1 MTSLAVRERAGSAT
15 GATSASYTG
24 PTGRDRRMDILR
36 GAALVLFAA
45 EVVSQI
51 SRPSL
56 LAFESTATVSAVAL
70 IVATEGALIGMLCR
84 PRVAAGGLGATTL
97 RLWRRARAWYLTA
110 IALTVALLLIRF
122 VPFIDYAPITALS
135 VDVRGRLSLFAPPPA
150 NAVATVVGYPLD
162 PQVVLDVLLLR
173 LGPWPFDVVGV
184 LCLLL
189 LVTPLLLRALSAGR
203 WLPLL
208 MVSVALYVLELFSHL
223 RLLPTRAEAS
233 LPILGWQA
241 LFVIG
246 LVAGYYRREIVQ
258 WFRRGVGAALFW
270 LLALAALAW
279 LALPLVLALSS
290 GLVVPD
296 ILHNVA
302 SSKTGWLFEP
312 SAPGPLR
319 LAVALVLI
327 TASYG
332 LLTIAWRPLNLVFGW
347 LLGTLGSSLLPALVA
362 LVVAAVALSS
372 LANVGA
378 FAVHPALLTVAVVAW
393 MWLVSL
399 VRASIARR
407 KELP

>member
-1 MTSLAVRERAGSAT
+1 MRERAGSAT

-45 EVVSQI
+45 EVVGQI
-51 SRPSL
+51 ARPNL

-70 IVATEGALIGMLCR
+70 IVATEGALVSMLYR

-110 IALTVALLLIRF
+110 IALTVALLLLRF

-150 NAVATVVGYPLD
+150 NAVATAVGYPLD
-162 PQVVLDVLLLR
+162 PQVVVDVLLLR

-189 LVTPLLLRALSAGR
+189 LVTPLLLRALSSGR

-258 WFRRGVGAALFW
+258 WFRRGVGAALF
-270 LLALAALAW
+270 
-279 LALPLVLALSS
+279 
-290 GLVVPD
+290 
-296 ILHNVA
+296 
-302 SSKTGWLFEP
+302 
-312 SAPGPLR
+312 
-319 LAVALVLI
+319 
-327 TASYG
+327 
-332 LLTIAWRPLNLVFGW
+332 
-347 LLGTLGSSLLPALVA
+347 
-362 LVVAAVALSS
+362 
-372 LANVGA
+372 
-378 FAVHPALLTVAVVAW
+378 
-393 MWLVSL
+393 
-399 VRASIARR
+399 
-407 KELP
+407 